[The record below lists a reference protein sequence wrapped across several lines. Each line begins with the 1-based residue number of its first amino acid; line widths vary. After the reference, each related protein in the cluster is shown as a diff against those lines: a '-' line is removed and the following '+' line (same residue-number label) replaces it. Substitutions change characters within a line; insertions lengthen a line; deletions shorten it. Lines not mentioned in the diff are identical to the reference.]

1 MDLVKLSGYLAFLNA
16 AAPIGAAAIAIVK
29 SFMAKELTKEENE
42 QVLALWSENR
52 ARAAAN
58 AGIVEA

>member
-1 MDLVKLSGYLAFLNA
+1 MDLVKLSQYMNFLNA

-29 SFMAKELTKEENE
+29 GFMTKELSKEENE
-42 QVLALWSENR
+42 QVLAVWSENR

-58 AGIVEA
+58 AGIVE